1 MSGSQYIALSG
12 LRARVDELDRLA
24 SDIANVGTTGYKG
37 GRESRAVAERP
48 AFSDTLQTAIDTTF
62 GGSRLDTRA
71 GAIAPT
77 GRPLDLAI
85 DGAGFFVVSTP
96 AGPRYTRDGHFTL
109 DASRQLVTEDD
120 QPVLGTDGKP
130 ITLGPGEAH
139 VDEDGTVWAGTM
151 QAGRVSVVTFADP
164 GSLTRED
171 ASRLAANG
179 QAATPATSPTVR
191 AGSLEQS
198 NVSVADRLAELT
210 SVSRGFEALQ
220 KAMSVLM
227 NDVDGKAID
236 RLGRP

>member
-37 GRESRAVAERP
+37 GRDTGAVAERP
-48 AFSDTLQTAIDTTF
+48 AFSDTLQTAIDTTY
-62 GGSRLDTRA
+62 GGSRLDSRS
-71 GAIAPT
+71 GAIAAT

-85 DGAGFFVVSTP
+85 DGAGFFTVSTP
-96 AGPRYTRDGHFTL
+96 AGPRYTRDGHFAL
-109 DASRQLVTEDD
+109 DANRQLVTEDD
-120 QPVLGTDGKP
+120 MPVLGTDGKP
-130 ITLGPGEAH
+130 ITLGPGDAH

-151 QAGRVSVVTFADP
+151 QAGRLSIVNFADP
-164 GSLTRED
+164 GALTRED
-171 ASRLAANG
+171 GSRLAADG
-179 QAATPATSPTVR
+179 QTATPVAAPTIR
-191 AGSLEQS
+191 SGSLEQS

-236 RLGRP
+236 RLGRT